1 MKKVLIFTA
10 ILLLVIFTCSKK
22 NITNNYYLS
31 PELGAI
37 VGFVHPPDSEAK
49 VTAYLGL
56 ETASTDID
64 TVGYFELL
72 DLAPGSYS
80 LVIEAEGWT
89 YDYPPKRVT
98 VSGGATASV
107 DTVFLT
113 SIHDLIDY
121 VVPSD
126 GTQQV
131 RLDERIRIRFRR
143 GMNIESVERAFSLEP
158 EVEGDFYW
166 YAQGRTPSDFK
177 SELQFI
183 PGVMYASNTT
193 YQVTIDTAASD
204 GEGIKLSEPYQF
216 SFTTQPIS
224 VISTIPVHRET
235 WVSPI
240 TSVTMHFNTQMDMES
255 AVLAFKMV
263 DSQLSDVTGDFST
276 YHFSSLIFR
285 PDTTLGG
292 GETYTITI
300 DTNAK
305 DLYGGTL
312 PEPCTFWFTTR
323 P

>member
-37 VGFVHPPDSEAK
+37 VGFVHPPESEAK
-49 VTAYLGL
+49 VTAYLGI
-56 ETASTDID
+56 ETASTYID
-64 TVGYFELL
+64 TAGYFELL
-72 DLAPGSYS
+72 DLAPGGYS

-98 VSGGATASV
+98 VSGGTTYSV

-121 VVPSD
+121 VVPFD

-131 RLDERIRIRFRR
+131 RPDERIRIRFRR
-143 GMNIESVERAFSLEP
+143 GMNTESVEKAFSLEP
-158 EVEGDFYW
+158 VVEGDFYW
-166 YAQGRTPSDFK
+166 YAQGRPPSDFK
-177 SELQFI
+177 SELQFT
-183 PGVMYASNTT
+183 PRAMYASNTT
-193 YQVTIDTAASD
+193 YQVTIDTTASD
-204 GEGIKLSEPYQF
+204 VEGIKLSEPYQF
-216 SFTTQPIS
+216 SFTTQAIS
-224 VISTIPVHRET
+224 IISTIPMHGET

-240 TSVTMHFNTQMDMES
+240 TSVTIHFNTQMDMES
-255 AVLAFKMV
+255 VVLAFKMV

-276 YHFSSLIFR
+276 YHLSSLIFR
-285 PDTTLGG
+285 PDTTLAG
-292 GETYTITI
+292 GETYTVTI

-305 DLYGGTL
+305 DLYGGSL
-312 PEPCTFWFTTR
+312 PEPYTFWFTTR